1 MSNLSAELWI
11 SELPVV
17 TYLSRIRSGICQVLT
32 IMQVSMFLKS
42 RFGSFKEKNLT
53 NNSAET
59 RSLVQ
64 NKLLH
69 PSSFFR
75 ILNHNG
81 PQDNHNLIQHV
92 MV

>member
-1 MSNLSAELWI
+1 MEFVKFLQLCKF
-11 SELPVV
+11 L
-17 TYLSRIRSGICQVLT
+17 G
-32 IMQVSMFLKS
+32 FLKADL
-42 RFGSFKEKNLT
+42 GHLKKNLT

-59 RSLVQ
+59 SSLVQ

-69 PSSFFR
+69 PSSLFS